1 MVHFRFGR
9 IRWQDTCES
18 AFKDESHV
26 SSNQNPAEAK
36 VDHLL
41 LTIIFYDCF
50 D

>member
-9 IRWQDTCES
+9 IRLSDTYES
-18 AFKDESHV
+18 ALTHMY
-26 SSNQNPAEAK
+26 PAK

-50 D
+50 H